1 MVGKGV
7 REGVIQSYRTRVA
20 WGLKLDKQREKE
32 HSHISL
38 RVRSSRWWRETV
50 KVMGFAQKRH
60 SLLLGA
66 SRG

>member
-38 RVRSSRWWRETV
+38 RSAVADGGG
-50 KVMGFAQKRH
+50 KQ
-60 SLLLGA
+60 
-66 SRG
+66 